1 MSLNKITVADSLLA
15 ELKRIGVDTIF
26 GIISIHNI
34 PFFDALQRDGTFRL
48 VSARHE
54 GAAVNMADA
63 FARISGKLGV
73 VLTSTGSGA
82 GNAAGALIEAWN
94 GGAPLLHVT
103 GQVASPYVDTG
114 RGYIHDC
121 KGQLGMLESIS
132 KRAYRLRRADQG
144 PAVFRQA
151 IGDALTPPRGPVSVE
166 IPIDF
171 QAMLIPTATI
181 AQSSLLP
188 PVAEP
193 ALLATAVD
201 KMAAARRPI
210 IWAGGGAMMS
220 DASPEIS
227 ELVELLDAAVITSQ
241 SGRGIVPET
250 DSRLIGHFATYPKL
264 KEWIATGD
272 LLISVGVRFRGNETS
287 NWSLTPPSEHIG
299 IDADATA
306 MQRNFPHTLG
316 LIGDAK
322 ATLSALLPALRTRSL
337 GPKLK
342 YRDEVAALRNA
353 LRRDLRDTLGPWEPV
368 LDALREIP
376 PKDAILARDVT
387 VPATVWGAR
396 LIERHL
402 PRTTLHASGGGIGQG
417 LPMAIGGQIAAPGK
431 TVVLLAGDGGL
442 LLNIGEL
449 AVARHENLPLVVVL
463 FDDGGYGVLRNIQNA
478 HFEGRTI
485 GVEMKSPDF
494 VSIGKAFGFESA
506 GVTTAQQFRTAL
518 AEAVSSRRPSLIVID
533 SNAIGPMKKIFAGP
547 DGGAQLYKPH

>member
-1 MSLNKITVADSLLA
+1 MSSNKITVADSLLV

-63 FARISGKLGV
+63 YARISGKLGV
-73 VLTSTGSGA
+73 VLTSTGTGA

-94 GGAPLLHVT
+94 GGAPLLHIT

-151 IGDALTPPRGPVSVE
+151 ISDALAPPCGPVSVE

-171 QAMLIPTATI
+171 QAMWISTAAMART
-181 AQSSLLP
+181 SP
-188 PVAEP
+188 PRAAES
-193 ALLATAVD
+193 ALLAVAVD
-201 KMAAARRPI
+201 KMAAAKRPI
-210 IWAGGGAMMS
+210 LWAGGGAMMS
-220 DASPEIS
+220 DAGAEIC
-227 ELVELLDAAVITSQ
+227 ELMELLDAAVITSQ

-264 KEWIATGD
+264 KEWIATAD

-287 NWSLTPPSEHIG
+287 NWSLKPPSEHIG

-322 ATLSALLPALRTRSL
+322 TTLSALLPALRTRSPA
-337 GPKLK
+337 PKPAF
-342 YRDEVAALRNA
+342 REEVAALRGA

-376 PKDAILARDVT
+376 PKDAVLVRDVT

-417 LPMAIGGQIAAPGK
+417 LPMAIGGQIAAPEK
-431 TVVLLAGDGGL
+431 TVILLAGDGGL

-449 AVARHENLPLVVVL
+449 AVARHENLPLIVVL

-478 HFEGRTI
+478 HFEGRPI
-485 GVEMKSPDF
+485 GVDMKSPDF
-494 VSIGKAFGFESA
+494 VAIGHAFGFETIR
-506 GVTTAQQFRTAL
+506 VTTAEQFRSAL
-518 AEAVSSRRPSLIVID
+518 AEAVSLRRPSLIVID
-533 SNAIGPMKKIFAGP
+533 SDAIGPMKKIFAGP